1 MPSGWCT
8 YFNSEYIK
16 KFLKSS
22 FSYSFSIFNLH
33 SHRSIILLSLYKK
46 EGVSN
51 MFQTLKRE
59 LLAGITVSVVALPL
73 ALAFGMQATGNSDG
87 AIIGLYGAIITGF
100 FAALFG
106 GTKSQVTGPTGPI
119 TIIFTGIVASQGLEY
134 AFIAAFMGGV
144 LQIIFGLLKTGN
156 YIKFISLPVVSGF
169 INGIAI
175 IIIMGQLQY
184 VTGSFLVVLLTIIFM
199 LVSMKWIKAIPPSLM
214 ALILGTV
221 AVILL
226 EKVVPAVHFSLPF
239 INDFIFFDSVARIGE
254 IPKGLPQFH
263 LPVADLG
270 TIVQLI
276 PAAMSIAVLGSIDSL
291 LTSVVM
297 DNMTGTKHK
306 SNKELIGQGIGNT
319 IAGLFGAMPGAGA
332 TVRSVVNLRSGG
344 QTAVSAMVHSV
355 AVLLFM
361 LVFGPLAE
369 EIPLAVLA
377 GILIMTGITMFDYNS
392 FKLLKNEPRSDAA
405 VMLATMILT
414 VAIDLMVAVGVGVLM
429 SALIFMKKMSE
440 EGFRITSRQEND
452 LTVYSLE
459 GPLYF
464 GAAELITKTIS
475 SDSSPHIAIDLG
487 KVTVMDASGALTLL
501 QLYEQLRE
509 RNQDLYLLGAEP
521 HIEMTLRKMKV
532 FERMGSNAGYATQGN
547 SIYSLENATDH
558 RVI

>member
-1 MPSGWCT
+1 
-8 YFNSEYIK
+8 
-16 KFLKSS
+16 
-22 FSYSFSIFNLH
+22 
-33 SHRSIILLSLYKK
+33 
-46 EGVSN
+46 

-119 TIIFTGIVASQGLEY
+119 TIIFTGIVATQGLEY
-134 AFIAAFMGGV
+134 AFIAAFMGG
-144 LQIIFGLLKTGN
+144 LFQIVFGLLKAGN
-156 YIKFISLPVVSGF
+156 YLKFIPLPVVSGF
-169 INGIAI
+169 MNGIAI
-175 IIIMGQLQY
+175 IIIMGQLHY
-184 VTGSFLVVLLTIIFM
+184 VTGSFLVVLLTIVFM
-199 LVSMKWIKAIPPSLM
+199 LVAMKWIKVIPPSLM

-221 AVILL
+221 AVVLL
-226 EKVVPAVHFSLPF
+226 EKALPPIHFTLPF

-263 LPVADLG
+263 LPAADIS
-270 TIVQLI
+270 TIIQLI
-276 PAAMSIAVLGSIDSL
+276 PAALSIAVLGSIDSL

-306 SNKELIGQGIGNT
+306 SNRELIGQGIGNT
-319 IAGLFGAMPGAGA
+319 LAGLFGAMPGAGA

-344 QTAVSAMVHSV
+344 QTALSAMVHSV
-355 AVLLFM
+355 ALLLFM

-377 GILIMTGITMFDYNS
+377 GILIMTGITMFDYDS

-414 VAIDLMVAVGVGVLM
+414 VAIDLMVAVGVGVLL

-440 EGFRITSRQEND
+440 EGFKITSRHEND
-452 LTVYSLE
+452 LTVYTLD

-464 GAAELITKTIS
+464 GAAELITQTVTA
-475 SDSSPHIAIDLG
+475 DHSPSIAIDLG
-487 KVTVMDASGALTLL
+487 KVTVIDASGALTLL

-509 RNQDLYLLGAEP
+509 RNQDLCLWGAEP
-521 HIEMTLRKMKV
+521 HIELTLRKMKV
-532 FERMGSNAGYATQGN
+532 FERMGSNAYYATQGN
-547 SIYSLENATDH
+547 SIYSLEKTTDH

>member
-1 MPSGWCT
+1 
-8 YFNSEYIK
+8 
-16 KFLKSS
+16 
-22 FSYSFSIFNLH
+22 
-33 SHRSIILLSLYKK
+33 
-46 EGVSN
+46 

-119 TIIFTGIVASQGLEY
+119 TIIFTGIVATQGLEY
-134 AFIAAFMGGV
+134 AFIAAFLGG
-144 LQIIFGLLKTGN
+144 LFQILFGILKAGN
-156 YIKFISLPVVSGF
+156 YIKFIPLPVVSGF
-169 INGIAI
+169 MNGIAI

-199 LVSMKWIKAIPPSLM
+199 LVSIKWIKFIPPSLM

-221 AVILL
+221 VVILL
-226 EKVVPAVHFSLPF
+226 EKVVPAVHFTLPF

-263 LPVADLG
+263 LPVADLS
-270 TIVQLI
+270 TLIQLM
-276 PAAMSIAVLGSIDSL
+276 PAALSIAVLGSIDSL

-319 IAGLFGAMPGAGA
+319 LAGLFGAMPGAGA

-344 QTAVSAMVHSV
+344 QTAISAMVHSV
-355 AVLLFM
+355 ALLLFM

-377 GILIMTGITMFDYNS
+377 GILIMTGITMFDYDS
-392 FKLLKNEPRSDAA
+392 LKILKDEPRTDAA
-405 VMLATMILT
+405 VMLVTMILT
-414 VAIDLMVAVGVGVLM
+414 VAIDLMVAVGVGIVM
-429 SALIFMKKMSE
+429 SALIFMKRMSD
-440 EGFRITSRQEND
+440 EGFKINSKTKNSLN
-452 LTVYSLE
+452 VYTLE

-464 GAAELITKTIS
+464 GATELITKTIS
-475 SDSSPHIAIDLG
+475 SDISHDIVIDLE
-487 KVTVMDASGALTLL
+487 KVTIVDASGALLLL
-501 QLYEQLRE
+501 QLKDQLKE
-509 RNQDLYLLGAEP
+509 RGQTLYLVGNDLDLGG
-521 HIEMTLRKMKV
+521 ILRKMNV
-532 FERMGSNAGYATQGN
+532 FQNFGPTGHF
-547 SIYSLENATDH
+547 ENFEELFTFLSH
-558 RVI
+558 RNGFTIEKLS

>member
-1 MPSGWCT
+1 M
-8 YFNSEYIK
+8 
-16 KFLKSS
+16 
-22 FSYSFSIFNLH
+22 
-33 SHRSIILLSLYKK
+33 YKK
-46 EGVSN
+46 EGVSH
-51 MFQTLKRE
+51 MFHMLKRE
-59 LLAGITVSVVALPL
+59 LLAGVTVSVVALPL

-119 TIIFTGIVASQGLEY
+119 TIIFTGIVATQGLEY
-134 AFIAAFMGGV
+134 AFIAAFLGGIF
-144 LQIIFGLLKTGN
+144 QIVFGLLKTGN

-169 INGIAI
+169 MNGIAI

-184 VTGSFLVVLLTIIFM
+184 VTDSFLVVLMTILLM
-199 LVSMKWIKAIPPSLM
+199 LISTKWIKVIPPSLM

-221 AVILL
+221 AVVIL
-226 EKVVPAVHFSLPF
+226 EKTVPAIHFSLPF
-239 INDFIFFDSVARIGE
+239 INDFIFFDHAERIGT

-263 LPVADLG
+263 LPVADIS

-276 PAAMSIAVLGSIDSL
+276 PAALSIAVLGSIDSL

-355 AVLLFM
+355 ALLLFM

-414 VAIDLMVAVGVGVLM
+414 VAIDLMVAVGIGVLM

-440 EGFRITSRQEND
+440 EGFKITSRQENG
-452 LTVYSLE
+452 LTVYTLE

-464 GAAELITKTIS
+464 GAAELITQTVTA
-475 SDSSPHIAIDLG
+475 DPSPRIAIDLG
-487 KVTVMDASGALTLL
+487 KVTVIDASGALTLL

-509 RNQDLYLLGAEP
+509 RNQELYLFGAEP
-521 HIEMTLRKMKV
+521 HIELTLRKMKV
-532 FERMGSNAGYATQGN
+532 IERMGSNACYAVQGD

>member
-1 MPSGWCT
+1 
-8 YFNSEYIK
+8 
-16 KFLKSS
+16 
-22 FSYSFSIFNLH
+22 
-33 SHRSIILLSLYKK
+33 
-46 EGVSN
+46 

-119 TIIFTGIVASQGLEY
+119 TIIFTGIVATQGLEY
-134 AFIAAFMGGV
+134 AFIAAFMGGI

-169 INGIAI
+169 MNGIAI

-184 VTGSFLVVLLTIIFM
+184 VTGSFLVVLLTIVFM
-199 LVSMKWIKAIPPSLM
+199 LVSMRWIKAIPPSLM
-214 ALILGTV
+214 ALIIGTV

-226 EKVVPAVHFSLPF
+226 EKALPALHFTMPF
-239 INDFIFFDSVARIGE
+239 INDFIFFDSVERIGE

-263 LPVADLG
+263 LPAADIS
-270 TIVQLI
+270 TMIQLI
-276 PAAMSIAVLGSIDSL
+276 PAALSIAVLGSIDSL

-319 IAGLFGAMPGAGA
+319 LAGLFGAMPGAGA

-344 QTAVSAMVHSV
+344 QTALSAMVHSI
-355 AVLLFM
+355 ALLLFM

-377 GILIMTGITMFDYNS
+377 GILIMTGITMFDYDS
-392 FKLLKNEPRSDAA
+392 LKILKDQPRSDAA
-405 VMLATMILT
+405 VMLITMILT
-414 VAIDLMVAVGVGVLM
+414 VVIDLMVAVGVGIVM
-429 SALIFMKKMSE
+429 SALIFMKRMSE
-440 EGFRITSRQEND
+440 EGFKITGKSD
-452 LTVYSLE
+452 HDIMVYTLE

-464 GAAELITKTIS
+464 GATELITKTIAADQS
-475 SDSSPHIAIDLG
+475 QHIVMNL
-487 KVTVMDASGALTLL
+487 KEVTLVDASGALLLL

-509 RNQDLYLLGAEP
+509 RGQNFYLAGANP
-521 HIEMTLRKMKV
+521 DIEVKLQKMKI
-532 FERMGSNAGYATQGN
+532 FERMGTTGYFKDIGDLTSGFGDWNKVSGN
-547 SIYSLENATDH
+547 SI
-558 RVI
+558 